1 MKSDTAWLEL
11 IKHYD
16 LVKDYAA
23 KEWWLR
29 QWKEKSQYGVV
40 TSEVQLLK

>member
-16 LVKDYAA
+16 LVKDAA